1 MSSSPARGKGTA
13 FLVLLVLLF
22 GGTVAVFD
30 GFIVRQSRLEQ
41 TARDTWDEVSATIV
55 ESRVLREWNTQRV
68 GSRSSPGAGSS
79 YRPLVRYAYQVDG
92 VEFESSRYAFGMNLL
107 WNRSFSRRVVA
118 EHPVGSSVTARVDPE
133 DPESAVLRVDGS
145 ARPRFVLVFLIPFH
159 CLPLWLLARLFLS
172 RRRRGLSRI
181 EARFVMVDT
190 ENDLVLAKVPGH
202 PVSVFLAFAGI
213 LGFVATL
220 VLALGVGF
228 PGADELAIPALGTI
242 AILASLGTAMVVRR
256 TRRPA
261 RFLHVDLDRWSF
273 AYPADGERTPLPKSP
288 SLGVSSTETNTSVNN
303 ERIHEHQLVLE
314 NASEGEVTVFRFRG
328 PESDGPALLEVLRDR
343 LRPGGG

>member
-1 MSSSPARGKGTA
+1 MSSSPDRRKGTA
-13 FLVLLVLLF
+13 FLVLGVLLF
-22 GGTVAVFD
+22 GGFVAVFD

-41 TARDTWDEVSATIV
+41 TARDTWSEVPATVV
-55 ESRVLREWNTQRV
+55 ESRVLRR
-68 GSRSSPGAGSS
+68 GSRDGSS

-92 VEFESSRYAFGMNLL
+92 VEFESSRYAFGVDLHL
-107 WNRSFSRRVVA
+107 NRSFSRRVVA
-118 EHPVGSSVTARVDPE
+118 EHPVGSSLTARVDPE
-133 DPESAVLRVDGS
+133 DPASAVLHVDGS
-145 ARPRFVLVFLIPFH
+145 ARPRLVLVFLIPFH
-159 CLPLWLLARLFLS
+159 CFPLWLLARLFLS
-172 RRRRGLSRI
+172 RRRRGLSKI

-213 LGFVATL
+213 LGFVATFVL
-220 VLALGVGF
+220 VLGVGF
-228 PGADELAIPALGTI
+228 PGADELAMPALGTI
-242 AILASLGTAMVVRR
+242 AIIASLGTAIAARR
-256 TRRPA
+256 ARRPA

-314 NASEGEVTVFRFRG
+314 NASEGEVTMFRFRG